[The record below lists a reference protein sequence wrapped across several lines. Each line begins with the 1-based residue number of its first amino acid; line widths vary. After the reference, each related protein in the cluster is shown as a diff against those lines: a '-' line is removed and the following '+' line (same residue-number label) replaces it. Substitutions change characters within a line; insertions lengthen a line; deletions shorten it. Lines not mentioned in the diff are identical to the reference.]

1 MMIGIENTGEERTL
15 DYRVVEQKS
24 DGSSI
29 LITQTFSTP
38 LMIIAGRI
46 KDYIGK
52 RREEIV
58 LFSNWDWEIDK
69 RGVIESRLHKLRREL
84 IYRGVNARVI

>member
-1 MMIGIENTGEERTL
+1 
-15 DYRVVEQKS
+15 
-24 DGSSI
+24 
-29 LITQTFSTP
+29 
-38 LMIIAGRI
+38 MIIAGRI